1 MHYFPQYDLYVS
13 WPSIFAMVGGYLGTV
28 YTLKFFMDK
37 YDVTPFGLKNLMRV
51 YNFAQ
56 VILNVYMIY
65 GLSEV
70 VGIPNIFGINRPYS
84 ANLEFF
90 CFVHFLSKALDYF
103 DTVFIILRKKYDQ
116 LSVLHVYHHASI
128 GMVWA
133 YLLQIGHANG
143 TASYGAFIN
152 SVIHFVMYS
161 HYFIRS
167 IGLNNPF
174 KRLVTSAQI
183 TQFYSCML
191 HAVLV
196 PIYDTLIPKKLAII
210 QLCYHTT
217 MIYLFTNFYNQ
228 QYKSKKSSAKKSS

>member
-1 MHYFPQYDLYVS
+1 MQYFPQYDLYVS
-13 WPSIFAMVGGYLGTV
+13 WPSIFIMVFGYLGTIF
-28 YTLKFFMDK
+28 TLKAIMDK
-37 YDVTPFGLKNLMRV
+37 CNIEPFGLKLIMQV
-51 YNFAQ
+51 YNLAQ
-56 VILNVYMIY
+56 VGLNVYMIY

-70 VGIPNIFGINRPYS
+70 VGIPNIFGINRAYS

-90 CFVHFLSKALDYF
+90 CFVHFLSKALDYL
-103 DTVFIILRKKYDQ
+103 DTIFIILRKKYDQ

-152 SVIHFVMYS
+152 SVIHFIMYS

-167 IGLNNPF
+167 IGLDNPF

-196 PIYDTLIPKKLAII
+196 PIYDNIIPKKLAIL

-217 MIYLFTNFYNQ
+217 MIYLFTQFYNQ
-228 QYKSKKSSAKKSS
+228 QYKNKSKAKKSS